1 MTVTIPQLVRG
12 LARAEQ
18 LELLSRIAREHAA
31 VAAVLRDR
39 GQGAGAE
46 LLMVRRAERA
56 GDPWSGHVALPGG
69 LQEAADA
76 DLEDTARRETLEEV
90 GLDLAR
96 GGRVLGRLASEV
108 SKTKR
113 GMGLLAIHP
122 IVFTL
127 EGDLDPPLHAS
138 PEVQH
143 AFWLPLEEAR
153 SGRLDAVRPWRAFG
167 FDLRM
172 PAWRWEGEIVWG
184 ITHRIV
190 SRLLARA
197 GDPGNTW

>member
-1 MTVTIPQLVRG
+1 MPAVPLTIAG
-12 LARAEQ
+12 LARGLGGAEQ
-18 LELLSRIAREHAA
+18 LDLWSRVAREHAA
-31 VAAVLRDR
+31 VAVVLRERDL
-39 GQGAGAE
+39 GAE
-46 LLMVRRAERA
+46 LLLVRRAERA
-56 GDPWSGHVALPGG
+56 GDPWSGHVSLPGG
-69 LQEAADA
+69 LQEPSDRTIEDAAC
-76 DLEDTARRETLEEV
+76 RETLEEV
-90 GLDLAR
+90 GLDLGRQAR
-96 GGRVLGRLASEV
+96 PLGRLASEV

-122 IVFTL
+122 IVFAL
-127 EGDLDPPLHAS
+127 EGPADPVFVPS

-143 AFWLPLEEAR
+143 AFWLPLEEAQ
-153 SGRLDAVRPWRAFG
+153 SGRLDVIRPWRAFG

-197 GDPGNTW
+197 R